1 MITYEVDK
9 EDLKN
14 VQEKLKDIEKGA
26 PTALMKAI
34 NRTAKVTRKKLQEGI
49 NKSYTVKTGGFNSRM
64 VIHNAS
70 RSKLYAVINS
80 KSRTMT
86 IGRFKTSVPK
96 KSGGKADI
104 VKSGLK
110 QLIGPR
116 NIKAFKAKG
125 LIMQRETKD
134 RYPVKVLRS
143 NSVSKMI
150 ESVYKGKVNDAVEPT
165 VKETLHNEIEKEV
178 EKLIQKGA

>member
-1 MITYEVDK
+1 MITYKVDGK
-9 EDLKN
+9 DLEY
-14 VQEKLKDIEKGA
+14 VQEKLKDIEKDA
-26 PTALMKAI
+26 PAALMRAI
-34 NRTAKVTRKKLQEGI
+34 NRTAKVARKKLQEGV
-49 NKSYTVKTGGFNSRM
+49 NKSYTVKTGGFNSR
-64 VIHNAS
+64 VKIHNAT

-125 LIMQRETKD
+125 LIMQRETED
-134 RYPVKVLRS
+134 RYPIKVLRS
-143 NSVSKMI
+143 NSISKML
-150 ESVYKGKVNDAVEPT
+150 ETVYKGKVNDAVEP
-165 VKETLHNEIEKEV
+165 VIKQTLHSEIEKEV